1 MEFPIDQVIAGC
13 GQLGLSIQI
22 DMDMERRLRDY
33 AALLI
38 QWNQKM
44 NLTAITDPSQIAR
57 KHFVDSAA
65 LLKFVSLPK
74 GARVIDVGTGAG
86 FPGLVLKVLRP
97 DIRLT
102 LLDSLQKRLRF
113 LEAACEKLELEA
125 DMVHGRAEDC
135 GRDSFYR
142 QQFDL
147 ATARAVARLPV
158 LMEYC
163 MPFVSLGGIFAAMK
177 GPEGTVEAEEAKAAC
192 RILGGEEIQVHGYIL
207 PGGDQRSIALAK
219 KIAQTPTKYPRN
231 AAQIAKRAL

>member
-125 DMVHGRAEDC
+125 DMVHGRA
-135 GRDSFYR
+135 
-142 QQFDL
+142 
-147 ATARAVARLPV
+147 
-158 LMEYC
+158 
-163 MPFVSLGGIFAAMK
+163 
-177 GPEGTVEAEEAKAAC
+177 
-192 RILGGEEIQVHGYIL
+192 
-207 PGGDQRSIALAK
+207 
-219 KIAQTPTKYPRN
+219 
-231 AAQIAKRAL
+231 